1 MSFFAFFFQA
11 MYVLAAEYLTF
22 TVLLLS
28 VEGFQN
34 SVCKEIQ
41 STLLFN
47 EGGRSS

>member
-11 MYVLAAEYLTF
+11 MYVLAAEYLKF

-34 SVCKEIQ
+34 SVRKEIQ
-41 STLLFN
+41 STLLFT